1 MNVVILILDSGG
13 TIRQFKNIQNETKK
27 SESLRFPIFL
37 PSYMR
42 TVYSIIQYVLQLFII
57 SYCLSRCF
65 TSLSLGLLFPARVI
79 CGAHCSAY
87 ERKRNLVFLSFRSA
101 DEASHCGIS
110 HICERICSFCEF
122 VCRPQSTQ
130 NLHISVKQKGNLKF
144 SPRTIR
150 GCYELWPN
158 KIFTQTGSA
167 LFDTH
172 AECLFPFSFLFM
184 VT

>member
-87 ERKRNLVFLSFRSA
+87 ERKRNLVLFSFRSSRWSESLRNQSHMWA
-101 DEASHCGIS
+101 NMQFLWVCVSASVHTKSPYFGQAK
-110 HICERICSFCEF
+110 R
-122 VCRPQSTQ
+122 
-130 NLHISVKQKGNLKF
+130 KF
-144 SPRTIR
+144 
-150 GCYELWPN
+150 
-158 KIFTQTGSA
+158 KIFPSYNTRLLRIMTK
-167 LFDTH
+167 
-172 AECLFPFSFLFM
+172 
-184 VT
+184 